1 MRLEPRCLATQSPL
15 LEIRHLWDSLRVSI
29 PSLYRYPSYTSS
41 KLHLGVLQHPTRES
55 YSAVTAY
62 GASKLCNLLFMLEF
76 HRRYGDSGISCTAV
90 HPGNLLPTNLSK
102 NAGCMYK
109 TAFTILRPL
118 TRSVVRIIFT
128 NLTAYLHV
136 MSRHP
141 GITFN
146 VCTPSGKT

>member
-1 MRLEPRCLATQSPL
+1 
-15 LEIRHLWDSLRVSI
+15 
-29 PSLYRYPSYTSS
+29 
-41 KLHLGVLQHPTRES
+41 
-55 YSAVTAY
+55 
-62 GASKLCNLLFMLEF
+62 MLEF

-128 NLTAYLHV
+128 NLTANLHV

-141 GITFN
+141 ELRSMFAHLL
-146 VCTPSGKT
+146 VKLD